1 MESQSTWGMVTTA
14 KAPAVD
20 ILRFAAHHIDAGA
33 ALIHVFLDEANP
45 AAFDALTRH
54 PKCEVTVCDDA
65 YWRRASSERPEKVEQ
80 RQSANASRAYQKHPD
95 IGWLMHA
102 DIDEFLVSDQPVAEL
117 LTGLPENTDT
127 FRARPMESLATSG
140 ESAPE
145 AFKDFIPNDGN
156 RGAKTQQIYPTY
168 GPYINAGF
176 LSHLG
181 GKVFVRGGLPNVKF
195 RIHNAFQNG
204 VFIDREA
211 SHDSVRLAH
220 LHATNW
226 KDWSRV
232 FPFRLAQGAYRHG
245 LKPVAHEEIGDIS
258 LNDLFNVLLEDGG
271 VDGLRPFFDEVCA
284 DSKELRTRLNEQG
297 LLVLH
302 DLDLDEK
309 LTRHFPEL

>member
-1 MESQSTWGMVTTA
+1 MVATA
-14 KAPAVD
+14 KAPLED

-33 ALIHVFLDEANP
+33 ALVHVFLDEANP
-45 AAFDALTRH
+45 AAFDALMSH
-54 PKCEVTVCDDA
+54 PKCEVTVCNDA
-65 YWRRASSERPEKVEQ
+65 YWHSSLGARPEKVEQ
-80 RQSANASRAYQKHPD
+80 RQSANASRAYRIHQD

-102 DIDEFLVSDQPVAEL
+102 DIDEFLVSDEPVAEL
-117 LTGLPENTDT
+117 LTSLPEDTDT
-127 FRARPMESLATSG
+127 FRARPMESLATSA
-140 ESAPE
+140 ESTPT
-145 AFKDFIPNDGN
+145 AFKDFIPNDGS

-168 GPYINAGF
+168 GAYINAGF

-204 VFIDREA
+204 EFMQREA
-211 SHDSVRLAH
+211 SCDSFRLAH

-226 KDWSRV
+226 KDWSRAL
-232 FPFRLAQGAYRHG
+232 PFRLAHGAYRHG

-271 VDGLRPFFDEVCA
+271 VNGLCPFFDEVCA
-284 DSKELRTRLNEQG
+284 DSQELRARLKAYG

-302 DLDLDEK
+302 DLDLDAK
-309 LTRHFPEL
+309 LARHFPEL